1 MTYRDVASRQ
11 VLIWAC
17 TAVAARMP
25 VAMTPLALVF
35 LVRERPGGYTLGAAL
50 AAAYAIGEI
59 IGAPVLG
66 VRFDPARGRRH
77 LAVGLAGGAVG
88 FTGLGALAGAHPVVL
103 GAFAFLSGAAPAAVA
118 GGQRALLTSL
128 VPERSVAQALS
139 VESMLMS
146 GVWAVSP
153 VAVAG
158 LALGVAP
165 RVPLILGAVLMA
177 SSIAG
182 HWLLPAGWAKGEPD
196 GGVGRVKSRVLI
208 RAWPVFVTGAAGLTL
223 LGLAELTLP
232 ALLEQRGIGVGWSGP
247 MLAGMAT
254 GAGIGAFLYGLRS
267 WPGRLRTRSAVLM
280 GGMSVFVVLAALIPG
295 ATGIAIALVLA
306 GTLQAGALITR
317 NLSLREALPPGALA
331 AGYSVMYAAAGAG
344 YAATGSLAGGLLQ
357 VVAPS
362 TAVLAGVLVTLLLTG
377 LGWWGEGRREA
388 GHREA
393 GNRDEVRR
401 DNAGGGEVRR
411 GEAGRDE
418 AGRGGIRLGEA
429 GRGEARREEARRDGG
444 ARSDG
449 SSAAGDPDVDV
460 AARAEGAPIAG
471 GGDAE
476 GRL

>member
-1 MTYRDVASRQ
+1 MTYRDVASKQ

-17 TAVAARMP
+17 TAVGSRMP
-25 VAMTPLALVF
+25 VAMAPLALVF

-50 AAAYAIGEI
+50 AAAYVIGEI

-66 VRFDPARGRRH
+66 MRLDPARGRRH

-88 FTGLGALAGAHPVVL
+88 FAGLGVLAGAHPVVL
-103 GAFAFLSGAAPAAVA
+103 GVFAFLAGAAPAAVA

-128 VPERSVAQALS
+128 VPERAVTQALS
-139 VESMLMS
+139 AESMLMS

-165 RVPLILGAVLMA
+165 RVPLLLGAALMA

-182 HWLLPAGWAKGEPD
+182 HWLLPAGWAKEDQDGEA
-196 GGVGRVKSRVLI
+196 GRGKLRVLI
-208 RAWPVFVTGAAGLTL
+208 RAWPVYVTGAASLTL

-247 MLAGMAT
+247 MLAGLAV
-254 GAGIGAFLYGLRS
+254 GAGIGAFLYGVRP
-267 WPGRLRTRSAVLM
+267 WPGRLRTRSVVLM
-280 GGMSVFVVLAALIPG
+280 CGMAAFVSLTALIPG
-295 ATGIAIALVLA
+295 AAGIAIALTLA
-306 GTLQAGALITR
+306 GTLQSGALITR

-362 TAVLAGVLVTLLLTG
+362 TAMLAGVVLTLLLTAF
-377 LGWWGEGRREA
+377 GWWGE
-388 GHREA
+388 
-393 GNRDEVRR
+393 
-401 DNAGGGEVRR
+401 
-411 GEAGRDE
+411 
-418 AGRGGIRLGEA
+418 
-429 GRGEARREEARRDGG
+429 ARR
-444 ARSDG
+444 DG
-449 SSAAGDPDVDV
+449 SSAAGDLDVGV
-460 AARAEGAPIAG
+460 AAGAEGAPIAG
-471 GGDAE
+471 GCDAE
-476 GRL
+476 RRL